1 MYKVATFQSWNDL
14 VTSLSQEPTLNA
26 TLIQLYF
33 GLFSIVMNFLVFNVF
48 LAVIIEI
55 VNDNSMQVPENVSSS
70 FFLRVIESC
79 FESLFVLLMRKEI
92 RSQVSRAQ
100 LAVSM
105 KFLLV
110 IIAIVTVVAEFH
122 IKLFI
127 ELPYRLYQRIAKKGT
142 VPVISDVSDEPT
154 PVETPSSVA
163 DIVSSIF
170 DTDKYY
176 VTDDIKP
183 NSEDNV
189 LAALQEISERLTR
202 IEKKIEYNDN

>member
-1 MYKVATFQSWNDL
+1 
-14 VTSLSQEPTLNA
+14 
-26 TLIQLYF
+26 
-33 GLFSIVMNFLVFNVF
+33 
-48 LAVIIEI
+48 
-55 VNDNSMQVPENVSSS
+55 
-70 FFLRVIESC
+70 
-79 FESLFVLLMRKEI
+79 
-92 RSQVSRAQ
+92 
-100 LAVSM
+100 M

-127 ELPYRLYQRIAKKGT
+127 ELPYRLYQRMAKKGT
-142 VPVISDVSDEPT
+142 VPVVSEASDEPAVAT
-154 PVETPSSVA
+154 PNVA

-183 NSEDNV
+183 NSEDKV
-189 LAALQEISERLTR
+189 LAALQDISERLTS